1 MRSRWGLLVLL
12 SCTGVVDSFDAGGAA
27 SGGGVATGG
36 GSASSSGGGTTGGGG
51 GGATAVDAGDSHDA
65 GTPDAGVSAGCAD
78 KAWKLCEDF
87 EGGSATALPSGWTPL
102 TWFGQGNVG
111 VVTGEAHGGT
121 KSLKTSTRN
130 PGGPRIQ
137 HSLAS
142 LGATAAK
149 HWGRVFYKVAS
160 PAPNSGTPSAWFHIT
175 FVGLRATDE
184 SRVVDTVESP
194 QGKIGY
200 LYNLPDDSCC
210 NGSSTNWTYDGAWHC
225 TEWFVDNTT
234 DSYRFFLDGT
244 ELSSMAFT
252 GRADARLADFT
263 TIALG
268 AVHYVASTGLLETWL
283 DDLAID
289 DARVGCQ

>member
-1 MRSRWGLLVLL
+1 MRTSWCLLAML
-12 SCTGVVDSFDAGGAA
+12 SCTGVVDGLVAGDGGA
-27 SGGGVATGG
+27 SATGG
-36 GSASSSGGGTTGGGG
+36 GGAMAVGGGLATGGGIGSGGGT
-51 GGATAVDAGDSHDA
+51 ATVDAGQPHDA
-65 GTPDAGVSAGCAD
+65 GTPDAGSGCEG
-78 KAWKLCEDF
+78 KTWQLCEDF
-87 EGGSATALPSGWTPL
+87 ESGSATALPAGWSTL
-102 TWFGQGNVG
+102 TWFGQGDVG
-111 VVTGEAHGGT
+111 VVVGEAHSGT

-137 HSLAS
+137 HSLS
-142 LGATAAK
+142 TLGATAAK

-160 PAPNSGTPSAWFHIT
+160 PAPNSGTPSAWFHVT
-175 FVGLRATDE
+175 FVGLRASGE

-234 DSYRFFLDGT
+234 DSYRFFLDGA
-244 ELSSMAFT
+244 ELSAIGFT

-289 DARVGCQ
+289 DARIGCQ